1 MTEEWKTC
9 GGCDRYRQRRCSE
22 NKDSNLCLHMRNEA
36 DAKLVVAEQTIEALN
51 NKFRDDTRMLNE
63 RWGCITELNEK
74 LKGKEIKVGH
84 LAEEITG
91 LTEIVKQNYNRA
103 ADAEAK
109 LVAMEEKAMN
119 YKALLELNKKI
130 MEKSDEH
137 SDGIY
142 AKQNEKI
149 AKLEAEVEA
158 RGHALDTD
166 SKKITELKAKLAA
179 EYKLGRIDGAKAE
192 HTAVK
197 EIIAELEADMNKNAE
212 KAELWACRAL
222 KAEAEVKKAHKAGFR
237 DGWERGTVHGGCNI
251 IPDDWEGYYEDY
263 KPSGGGK
270 GGVPSVNARHWPES
284 DHGTQGALSV
294 VGSAPAP
301 ETLEDFGKFYG
312 DVKSKYCPIC
322 NSKIPMKIAN
332 DGTFIGWGEHKCR
345 TEIIEAYN
353 RGKNDCPEVKQEDE
367 VKRLYDIIE
376 NMKKCCK
383 GWRCVERE
391 LCKNGIPFIYDE
403 APCGRLTCIGC
414 TKFASG
420 CEYIEKSKSYFINRA
435 WFNFNFKKDNWHS
448 CDDHGPDFKC
458 YGDDD
463 CDGPVC
469 RREADDRVK
478 AAEQCAESSRMCAND
493 SQVRWEKG
501 QAEIDKLISEL
512 KYVKEKYVWTKITEK
527 KYQADKKKFEA
538 RAKK

>member
-1 MTEEWKTC
+1 
-9 GGCDRYRQRRCSE
+9 
-22 NKDSNLCLHMRNEA
+22 
-36 DAKLVVAEQTIEALN
+36 
-51 NKFRDDTRMLNE
+51 
-63 RWGCITELNEK
+63 
-74 LKGKEIKVGH
+74 
-84 LAEEITG
+84 
-91 LTEIVKQNYNRA
+91 
-103 ADAEAK
+103 
-109 LVAMEEKAMN
+109 
-119 YKALLELNKKI
+119 
-130 MEKSDEH
+130 
-137 SDGIY
+137 
-142 AKQNEKI
+142 
-149 AKLEAEVEA
+149 
-158 RGHALDTD
+158 
-166 SKKITELKAKLAA
+166 
-179 EYKLGRIDGAKAE
+179 
-192 HTAVK
+192 
-197 EIIAELEADMNKNAE
+197 
-212 KAELWACRAL
+212 L
-222 KAEAEVKKAHKAGFR
+222 KAEAEVRLLKDYIKADCSVIWDTYESCPCSYRQK
-237 DGWERGTVHGGCNI
+237 
-251 IPDDWEGYYEDY
+251 PDCPL
-263 KPSGGGK
+263 KPSGDGK
-270 GGVPSVNARHWPES
+270 GGSEGGIPAGEAKACVTPLA
-284 DHGTQGALSV
+284 
-294 VGSAPAP
+294 AP
-301 ETLEDFGKFYG
+301 ETPEGKHNCYTCFGCPSFSVQKIWSDSLKSKECAYWQSKVPEKSKDCKLFRETCGYWQSGHRTESECTKTGKRCNGLDTQPEISDDFGKFYG
-312 DVKSKYCPIC
+312 EVEAKYCPIC
-322 NSKIPMKIAN
+322 NEKIPMKIAN